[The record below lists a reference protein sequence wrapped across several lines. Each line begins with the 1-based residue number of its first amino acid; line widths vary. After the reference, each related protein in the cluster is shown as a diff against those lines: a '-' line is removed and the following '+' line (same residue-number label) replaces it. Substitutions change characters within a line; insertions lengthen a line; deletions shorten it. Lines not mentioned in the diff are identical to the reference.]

1 MTFADWF
8 ATSPIASWLRTF
20 VAIVIAMFVADGA
33 DIFAVELSDLRAWL
47 AAAFAATLPVIV
59 RYLNPMD
66 AEFGRG
72 SIVFE
77 PFDVWDDEDDTEPE
91 ATR

>member
-8 ATSPIASWLRTF
+8 ATSPVASWLRTF
-20 VAIVIAMFVADGA
+20 VAIILAMFIADGA
-33 DIFAVELSDLRAWL
+33 DIFAVDATDLRGFL
-47 AAAFAATLPVIV
+47 AAAFAATLPAVV
-59 RYLNPMD
+59 RWLNPMD

-77 PFDVWDDEDDTEPE
+77 PFDVWGDDEDDEVQ
-91 ATR
+91 A

>member
-1 MTFADWF
+1 MSFADWF

-20 VAIVIAMFVADGA
+20 VAIVIAMFIADGA
-33 DIFAVELSDLRAWL
+33 DLFAVDATDLRGYL
-47 AAAFAATLPVIV
+47 AAAFAAVLPAVV
-59 RYLNPMD
+59 RWLNPAD

-77 PFDVWDDEDDTEPE
+77 PFDVWDEDEDDEVN
-91 ATR
+91 A